1 MTFTRRSLVIGAA
14 AAPFA
19 IPAFAQAQSQVP
31 SLAWPSGPVRIV
43 VAYPPGGSTDAIMR
57 IVQPG
62 LQQRLNTTVLIENR
76 AGASGSVGTG
86 AVAKSPP
93 DGNTWLAVFDNHAAN
108 PFVMPNLPYDTEKDL
123 DPVQLLGTAPYLI
136 STGKGKPYTTLADV
150 VAAAKA
156 KPGAISY
163 ASVGSGSVG
172 HLAMALL
179 SQLAGITL
187 VHVPYRGGGP
197 AMNDAIAGHVDLL
210 VGSTA
215 LSMPQ
220 VAAGNIRAIAQT
232 GKERNPF
239 LTTVPTVSESGYP
252 GFEAYAWWGIFAPA
266 GTPKPI
272 IDRFAK
278 EMAECLRD
286 EKIAKQLIET
296 QQVTLALG
304 GPSQQRDFLATQMR
318 VWGKVVKD
326 NNIKADQN

>member
-1 MTFTRRSLVIGAA
+1 MKLTRRTLVLGAISGQL

-19 IPAFAQAQSQVP
+19 AQAQAQSQV
-31 SLAWPSGPVRIV
+31 WPSGPIRIV

-57 IVQPG
+57 LVQPT
-62 LQQRLNTTVLIENR
+62 LQQRLGATIVIENR
-76 AGASGSVGTG
+76 SGASGSVGTG

-108 PFVMPNLPYDTEKDL
+108 PFVLPSLPYDSEKDL
-123 DPVQLLGTAPYLI
+123 DPVLLIGTAPYMI
-136 STGKGKPYTTLADV
+136 TTAKAKPYNTLADV
-150 VAAAKA
+150 IAAAK
-156 KPGAISY
+156 KSPGTISY

-179 SQLAGITL
+179 SQRAGVKL

-197 AMNDAIAGHVDLL
+197 AMNDAVAGHVDLL

-220 VAAGNIRAIAQT
+220 VDAGTIRPIVQT
-232 GKERNPF
+232 GKTRNPF
-239 LTTVPTVSESGYP
+239 IDKVPTVSESGFP
-252 GFEAYAWWGIFAPA
+252 DFEAYAWWGIFAPA

-272 IDRFAK
+272 VERFGN
-278 EMAECLRD
+278 EMAACLRD
-286 EKIAKQLIET
+286 ERVAKQLTET
-296 QQVTLALG
+296 QQVSLTLG
-304 GPSQQRDFLATQMR
+304 GPEVERKFVANQMQ

>member
-1 MTFTRRSLVIGAA
+1 MKFTRRTLMLGAA
-14 AAPFA
+14 ATPFA
-19 IPAFAQAQSQVP
+19 APNSARAQT
-31 SLAWPSGPVRIV
+31 WPSGPIRIV
-43 VAYPPGGSTDAIMR
+43 VVYPPGGSTDAIMR
-57 IVQPG
+57 LVQPG
-62 LQQRLNTTVLIENR
+62 MQQRLNTTVIIENR
-76 AGASGSVGTG
+76 GGASGSIGTA

-93 DGNTWLAVFDNHAAN
+93 DGNTWVAVFDNHAAN
-108 PFVMPNLPYDTEKDL
+108 PFVLPNLPYDTEKDL

-136 STGKGKPYTTLADV
+136 STGKTKPYMTLADV
-150 VAAAKA
+150 IAAAKQ
-156 KPGAISY
+156 KPGTVSY

-172 HLAMALL
+172 HLAMALF
-179 SQLAGITL
+179 SQQAGVKL

-197 AMNDAIAGHVDLL
+197 AMNDAVAGHVDLL

-232 GKERNPF
+232 GKDRNPF
-239 LTTVPTVSESGYP
+239 LTSVPTVAESGFP

-272 IDRFAK
+272 VERFAK
-278 EMAECLRD
+278 AMAECLR
-286 EKIAKQLIET
+286 EERVSKQLIET
-296 QQVTLALG
+296 QQVSLALG
-304 GPSQQRDFLATQMR
+304 GPEQAREFVATQMR